1 MNQTSPRQ
9 KNGLVD
15 LEINWM
21 TKVLFVGMMALG
33 FAIQIADGFI
43 YRWYF
48 KYFRLVLLLSAI
60 IPISMRVNL
69 DFAKVYYSVLIQT
82 DDLMMHTETDM
93 DGNEKKEGCIPRT
106 TTIPEELGR
115 LSYLLSD
122 KTGTL
127 TQNDMVFKKV
137 ACEFA

>member
-1 MNQTSPRQ
+1 
-9 KNGLVD
+9 
-15 LEINWM
+15 M
-21 TKVLFVGMMALG
+21 TKVLFIGMMILG
-33 FAIQIADGFI
+33 LAIQLADGLFH
-43 YRWYF
+43 RWYF

-69 DFAKVYYSVLIQT
+69 DFAKVYYSYLIST
-82 DDLMMHTETDM
+82 DDLMMHDETDM
-93 DGNEKKEGCIPRT
+93 DGNVKREGCIPRT

-127 TQNDMVFKKV
+127 T
-137 ACEFA
+137 